1 MQSGSDAGPATRGE
15 RCRQGYYFFTGT
27 PAVASS
33 LALQEQKNEKV
44 IPAFV
49 SHYD

>member
-1 MQSGSDAGPATRGE
+1 M
-15 RCRQGYYFFTGT
+15 RCRQGYDLFTGK
-27 PAVASS
+27 PAVARS

-49 SHYD
+49 SHYA